1 MGGTLKFFASLFFIA
16 GVILCGIGF
25 YKKDFYSY
33 YKSYSYSSSNY
44 VNAYVGNDADN
55 YIINASYFAGYV
67 SLGGSLLVLGGLFSI
82 GGCIVGAIEK
92 KVETKQ

>member
-25 YKKDFYSY
+25 YKKDFYHY
-33 YKSYSYSSSNY
+33 NSYSYSGSDN
-44 VNAYVGNDADN
+44 VNAYVRNDADN
-55 YIINASYFAGYV
+55 YQINAAYFAGYV

-92 KVETKQ
+92 KVENKQ